1 MCVPSIES
9 IGVSGLSS
17 SATAAKANPFGI
29 VQRRKKGKA
38 EEKVGGWGIG
48 FETCV
53 GLGGGVVRERLW
65 GIWLK
70 TVQLKNR

>member
-1 MCVPSIES
+1 MNCCLGCCVCVPSIES

-38 EEKVGGWGIG
+38 EEKVGGWGDRI
-48 FETCV
+48 
-53 GLGGGVVRERLW
+53 
-65 GIWLK
+65 
-70 TVQLKNR
+70 